1 MLVLI
6 AFSFLCVSHPQ
17 MSKAVSVKNRGL
29 CMVLTIWLYALVMV
43 TPTLTTTL
51 TIPAQGKIGY
61 SGAFGYNPGLGK
73 CDYMDSNGPRVLFYT
88 IGFGLPLILIVVS
101 YAGIW
106 RTTTHSSSSL
116 QPSV

>member
-1 MLVLI
+1 
-6 AFSFLCVSHPQ
+6 
-17 MSKAVSVKNRGL
+17 
-29 CMVLTIWLYALVMV
+29 MVLTIWLYALVMV

-106 RTTTHSSSSL
+106 RTTTHSSSSV